1 MAALLLT
8 FDRVEVRRLT
18 DSRAVALDT
27 FRALSAVLMSEKVR
41 RAKKLFFACGFVLL
55 RVKNRF
61 YLFVDLFCYAHG
73 RVKEESE
80 KPEEKM

>member
-1 MAALLLT
+1 MAALSLT

-18 DSRAVALDT
+18 DRRAVAWDT

-41 RAKKLFFACGFVLL
+41 RAKNFFFACGFVLL

-61 YLFVDLFCYAHG
+61 DLFVDLFCYAHG
-73 RVKEESE
+73 RVKGESE
-80 KPEEKM
+80 KSEEKM